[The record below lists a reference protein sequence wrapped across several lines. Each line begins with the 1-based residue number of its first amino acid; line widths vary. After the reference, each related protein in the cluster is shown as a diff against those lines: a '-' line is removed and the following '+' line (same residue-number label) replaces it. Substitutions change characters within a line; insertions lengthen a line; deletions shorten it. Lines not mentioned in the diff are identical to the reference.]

1 MVLTPEKKE
10 KPRKHLGES
19 CGEKLPSPSSTVQSV
34 DSFPGQELF
43 LASKSGAFACFYLG
57 QDSPQAA
64 PGPGLRGHFS
74 SVNKPQRGDEAV
86 QNYGH

>member
-43 LASKSGAFACFYLG
+43 LASKSGAFACFIWARTARRQPLV
-57 QDSPQAA
+57 QA
-64 PGPGLRGHFS
+64 
-74 SVNKPQRGDEAV
+74 SVDTLAL
-86 QNYGH
+86 